1 MERKYPVKYFCL
13 FVLTNFLF
21 HYLYLFV
28 PGVILCIVGIWSKTC
43 LSLGLAVLILDL
55 TLSVMEQLKLR
66 KAAITPSDNQDFNA
80 IMDAFC
86 SPGGLQ
92 AVREVVEEKIKT
104 TSTVENTEENQ

>member
-21 HYLYLFV
+21 HYFYLFV

-66 KAAITPSDNQDFNA
+66 KAAITPSLIRILMRLWTHSA
-80 IMDAFC
+80 LPAAC
-86 SPGGLQ
+86 RLS
-92 AVREVVEEKIKT
+92 EKL
-104 TSTVENTEENQ
+104 